1 MSRQKEPHEK
11 VTKIKG
17 VARLEGV
24 HPAILYESFILPECR
39 TKWDKNLIDMYPSQS
54 FGGNSD
60 VLYQSFNYPFPL
72 TNRDNLVNRYQS
84 FNPELGQYTIVWRS
98 CYHPD
103 MPEQKSFIRTW
114 TAGSYVIEP
123 CPRDPHSSILYSF
136 GQIDPFGWLPDWFIT
151 SFR

>member
-1 MSRQKEPHEK
+1 